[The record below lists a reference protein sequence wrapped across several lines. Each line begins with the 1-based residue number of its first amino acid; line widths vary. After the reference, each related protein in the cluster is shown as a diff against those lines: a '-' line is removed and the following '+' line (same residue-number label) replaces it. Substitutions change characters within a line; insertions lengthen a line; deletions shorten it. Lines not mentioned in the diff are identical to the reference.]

1 MNILSTL
8 HSPVRHNPVSWFV
21 VVFVY
26 RHPMI
31 FLEPALTELSQHAI
45 DLDFD
50 QHSRI
55 IGIYRLRAYSE
66 KV

>member
-26 RHPMI
+26 RYRMI
-31 FLEPALTELSQHAI
+31 FLESDLTKLSQHTI
-45 DLDFD
+45 DLGFD
-50 QHSRI
+50 QHSGI
-55 IGIYRLRAYSE
+55 IGIYRLRAYSA